1 MDALQSSELGRL
13 NLSGLL
19 IAEAEDQLVGAAL
32 LMHQLDG
39 VTLVWPPVISC
50 QAMSPSAVEDALMQ
64 RMCEDIDEAD
74 SRLSQVLLAPGD
86 TAESELVTRFGF
98 EHLADLCFMAR
109 SVSADDV
116 ALSPNDGELEFDV
129 FDESRADRFAHVI
142 ERSYQDSLDC
152 PFLDGFRSGRA
163 ALVSH
168 RLSGQFDPAGW
179 RLYRQGT
186 DEIGIALMNEHPEQN
201 AIELVYFGIVP
212 EFRGQG
218 FGRRMLSESIQAV
231 AFTGRKTMFLAVDC
245 GNIYANNLYGEL
257 NFTEVARRQAMV
269 RRSARV
275 ARE

>member
-1 MDALQSSELGRL
+1 MT
-13 NLSGLL
+13 
-19 IAEAEDQLVGAAL
+19 AEADGQVVGAAL

-39 VTLVWPPVISC
+39 VTLVWPPVVSC
-50 QAMSPSAVEDALMQ
+50 QAPAPAAVEDALMT
-64 RMCEDIDEAD
+64 RMCDEIDRTD
-74 SRLSQVLLAPGD
+74 SRLAQILLAPGD
-86 TAESELVTRFGF
+86 TAETELIARFGF

-109 SVSADDV
+109 TLSADDV
-116 ALSPNDGELEFDV
+116 ALSPNDGELEFDT
-129 FDESRADRFAHVI
+129 FDDSRADRFASVI

-152 PFLDGFRSGRA
+152 PFLDGFRNGRA

-179 RLYRQGT
+179 RLYRQGA
-186 DEIGIALMNEHPEQN
+186 DDIGITLTNEHPEQN

-218 FGRRMLSESIQAV
+218 FGRRILSDSVQAA
-231 AFTGRKTMFLAVDC
+231 AFTGRSTMFLAVDC